1 MAYAALDYY
10 GIDELFTH
18 EERMVRDT
26 VRELVTS
33 RVMPTIG
40 KHWSRRARSR
50 TSWSRCSAS
59 WACSGRR

>member
-1 MAYAALDYY
+1 MTADARGASFHADWAIPPSMAYAALDYY

-40 KHWSRRARSR
+40 
-50 TSWSRCSAS
+50 
-59 WACSGRR
+59 

>member
-10 GIDELFTH
+10 ALDELFTH
-18 EERMVRDT
+18 EERLVRDT

-40 KHWSRRARSR
+40 KHWAQGSSVRR
-50 TSWSRCSAS
+50 
-59 WACSGRR
+59 